1 MVRVLKDWAPEAQRL
16 VRPGDMLYL
25 PPRVAHHG
33 VATAPGQTLSI
44 GALAPRH
51 EVWSH
56 LISSHLVPARPI
68 IHGVSLNAVQPNRLF
83 GASGESWQSCPVGLS
98 HTPLLSF
105 SLSTIGVGDTAG

>member
-51 EVWSH
+51 EVDLPHFPGETYHDVS
-56 LISSHLVPARPI
+56 IVRIRRSSHAACITDSSPTLGR
-68 IHGVSLNAVQPNRLF
+68 
-83 GASGESWQSCPVGLS
+83 
-98 HTPLLSF
+98 
-105 SLSTIGVGDTAG
+105 